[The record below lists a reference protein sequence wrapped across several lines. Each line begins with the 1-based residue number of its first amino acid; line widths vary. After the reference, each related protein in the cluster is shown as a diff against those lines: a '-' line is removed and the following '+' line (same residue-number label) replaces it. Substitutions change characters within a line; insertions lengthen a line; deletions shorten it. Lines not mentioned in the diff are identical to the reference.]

1 VKKTVLIVIAL
12 LLSGCAGA
20 VFTPVDTAGVRVR
33 ECMEVQAG
41 GDWNRFTPTGV
52 KHREIWTQHGVTLDQ
67 LVFFAGVADGVPL
80 DDLSPRERK
89 APAFKATMSPEDVV
103 ALVETMLAGNGGHF
117 ELGTLAPARVSDA
130 PGFRF
135 DFGYIGHNDEV
146 ERSGTAVGAI
156 VDGRLYLMIYV
167 APRGHYYDLGQP
179 GAARLMNSLR
189 IIPAHAK

>member
-1 VKKTVLIVIAL
+1 MKKTVLIVVTF
-12 LLSGCAGA
+12 LLSGCASA
-20 VFTPVDTAGVRVR
+20 VFTPVATDGVRVR
-33 ECMEVQAG
+33 ERMEVQTD

-80 DDLSPRERK
+80 DDLAPRERK
-89 APAFKATMSPEDVV
+89 APKFRASMSPEDVV
-103 ALVETMLAGNGGHF
+103 GLVETMLAGSGGHF
-117 ELGTLAPARVSDA
+117 ELRTLAPARVSEA

-135 DFGYIGHNDEV
+135 DFDYTGHDDEV
-146 ERSGTAVGAI
+146 ERTGTAIGAI
-156 VDGRLYLMIYV
+156 VDGRLYLMMYV

-189 IIPAHAK
+189 IIPAQAK